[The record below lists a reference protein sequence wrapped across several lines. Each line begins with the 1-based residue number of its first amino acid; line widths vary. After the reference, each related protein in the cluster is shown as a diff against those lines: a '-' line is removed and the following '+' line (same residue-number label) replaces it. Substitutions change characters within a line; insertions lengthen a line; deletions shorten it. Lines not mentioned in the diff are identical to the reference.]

1 MNGLP
6 RTYFPPLS
14 GTHTRFAF
22 FAATA
27 FALLYT
33 ETGAYSVRMVGTNH
47 PDETAALLAVAFLV
61 VFGGFLGSMSLPVRR
76 HLFPEGDFTDA
87 TPALHSLSDQALMGS
102 IIFTV
107 ASAVSLG
114 IYLFLV
120 WPNLVAVY
128 NLVKDLF
135 IYTVVGVVYYQGLV
149 AFVRYLNF
157 LYREKMDNATKVM
170 AFEVGLIL
178 LTLALGL
185 YLLTLDVLSLA
196 RTADPTGLIGLHIA
210 VRDIWMTI
218 IILVAYGWHL
228 KRVADH

>member
-1 MNGLP
+1 MNGIP
-6 RTYFPPLS
+6 RTQFPPLS
-14 GTHTRFAF
+14 GTHTRFAA

-33 ETGAYSVRMVGTNH
+33 ETGAYSVRMAGTRQS
-47 PDETAALLAVAFLV
+47 DVTVVLLIVAFLV
-61 VFGGFLGSMSLPVRR
+61 VFGGFLASMALPVRAHR
-76 HLFPEGDFTDA
+76 FPQGEFQDA
-87 TPALHSLSDQALMGS
+87 TPALHSLSNQLLMGS
-102 IIFTV
+102 VIFVT

-128 NLVKDLF
+128 NLIKDVF
-135 IYTVVGVVYYQGLV
+135 IYTMVGILYYQGLV

-157 LYREKMDNATKVM
+157 LYREKMDNATKVIV
-170 AFEVGLIL
+170 AEVGLIL
-178 LTLALGL
+178 LTLVLGL
-185 YLLTLDVLSLA
+185 YLLTLDILSLA
-196 RTADPTGLIGLHIA
+196 RVADPTGLIGLHVS

>member
-6 RTYFPPLS
+6 RTKFPPLS
-14 GTHTRFAF
+14 GTHTRFAL

-33 ETGAYSVRMVGTNH
+33 ETGAYSVRMVGTSH
-47 PDETAALLAVAFLV
+47 PDETAALLVLAFLV
-61 VFGGFLGSMSLPVRR
+61 VFGGFLGSMTLPVRR
-76 HLFPEGDFTDA
+76 HSFPKGEFSDA
-87 TPALHSLSDQALMGS
+87 TPALHSLSDQVLLGS
-102 IIFTV
+102 AIFAV
-107 ASAVSLG
+107 ASAASLG

-120 WPNLVAVY
+120 WPNLVAAY

-135 IYTVVGVVYYQGLV
+135 IYTIVGIVYYQLLV

-170 AFEVGLIL
+170 VFEAGLIL
-178 LTLALGL
+178 LTLILGL

-196 RTADPTGLIGLHIA
+196 RVADPTGVIGLHVA

>member
-1 MNGLP
+1 
-6 RTYFPPLS
+6 
-14 GTHTRFAF
+14 
-22 FAATA
+22 
-27 FALLYT
+27 
-33 ETGAYSVRMVGTNH
+33 
-47 PDETAALLAVAFLV
+47 AALLVLAFLV
-61 VFGGFLGSMSLPVRR
+61 VFVGFLASMTLPVRR
-76 HLFPEGDFTDA
+76 HRFPKGEFSDA
-87 TPALHSLSDQALMGS
+87 TPALHSLSDQVLMGS
-102 IIFTV
+102 VIFAV

-135 IYTVVGVVYYQGLV
+135 IYTMVGIVYYQVLV

-157 LYREKMDNATKVM
+157 LYREKMDNATKVIVV
-170 AFEVGLIL
+170 EIGLIL
-178 LTLALGL
+178 LTLVLGL

-196 RTADPTGLIGLHIA
+196 RVADPTGVIGLHIA

>member
-6 RTYFPPLS
+6 RTKFPPLS
-14 GTHTRFAF
+14 GTHTRFAVF
-22 FAATA
+22 SATA

-33 ETGAYSVRMVGTNH
+33 ETGAYSVRMAGTRH
-47 PDETAALLAVAFLV
+47 PDETASLLVLAFLV
-61 VFGGFLGSMSLPVRR
+61 VFVGFLVSMTLPVGTHR
-76 HLFPEGDFTDA
+76 FPKGVFPDA
-87 TPALHSLSDQALMGS
+87 TPALHCLSDQVLMGS
-102 IIFTV
+102 VIFAV
-107 ASAVSLG
+107 ASAASLG

-135 IYTVVGVVYYQGLV
+135 IYTMVGIVYYQVLV

-157 LYREKMDNATKVM
+157 LYREKMDNATKVIV
-170 AFEVGLIL
+170 AEVGLIL
-178 LTLALGL
+178 LTLVLGL

-196 RTADPTGLIGLHIA
+196 RVADPTGVIGLHIA

-218 IILVAYGWHL
+218 IILVGYGWHL

>member
-6 RTYFPPLS
+6 RTKFPPLS

-33 ETGAYSVRMVGTNH
+33 ETGAYSVRVGGTRH
-47 PDETAALLAVAFLV
+47 PDETAALLALAFLV
-61 VFGGFLGSMSLPVRR
+61 VFVGFLVSMTLPVRKHR
-76 HLFPEGDFTDA
+76 FPVGEFSDA
-87 TPALHSLSDQALMGS
+87 TPALHSLSDQVLMGS
-102 IIFTV
+102 AIFAV

-135 IYTVVGVVYYQGLV
+135 IYTIVGIVYYQVLV

-157 LYREKMDNATKVM
+157 LYREKMDNATKVIV
-170 AFEVGLIL
+170 FEVGLVL
-178 LTLALGL
+178 LTLVLGL
-185 YLLTLDVLSLA
+185 YLLTLDILSLA
-196 RTADPTGLIGLHIA
+196 RAADPTGLIGLHIS

>member
-6 RTYFPPLS
+6 RTKFPPLS

-33 ETGAYSVRMVGTNH
+33 ETGTYNVRMVGTSH
-47 PDETAALLAVAFLV
+47 PDETAALLVVAFLV
-61 VFGGFLGSMSLPVRR
+61 VFFGFLVSMTLPVRR
-76 HLFPEGDFTDA
+76 HLFPEGEFSDA
-87 TPALHSLSDQALMGS
+87 TPALHSLSDQAAMGS
-102 IIFTV
+102 VVFAV

-120 WPNLVAVY
+120 WPNLVAIA
-128 NLVKDLF
+128 NLVKDIF
-135 IYTVVGVVYYQGLV
+135 IYTMVGVVYYQLLV

-157 LYREKMDNATKVM
+157 LYREKMDNATKVIV
-170 AFEVGLIL
+170 FEVGLIL
-178 LTLALGL
+178 LTLTVGL
-185 YLLTLDVLSLA
+185 YLLTLDILSLA
-196 RTADPTGLIGLHIA
+196 RSVDPTGLIGLHVA

>member
-1 MNGLP
+1 MNSLP
-6 RTYFPPLS
+6 RAKFPPLS

-33 ETGAYSVRMVGTNH
+33 ETGAYSVRMVGTSH
-47 PDETAALLAVAFLV
+47 PDETAALLALAFLV
-61 VFGGFLGSMSLPVRR
+61 IFFGFLASMTLPVRK
-76 HLFPEGDFTDA
+76 HSFPQGEFVDA
-87 TPALHSLSDQALMGS
+87 TPALQSLSDQVLMGTV
-102 IIFTV
+102 IFAV
-107 ASAVSLG
+107 ASATSLG

-120 WPNLVAVY
+120 WPNLVAAY
-128 NLVKDLF
+128 NLIKDIF
-135 IYTVVGVVYYQGLV
+135 IYTIVGVVYYQVLV

-157 LYREKMDNATKVM
+157 LYREKMDNAVKVM
-170 AFEVGLIL
+170 VVEAGLIL
-178 LTLALGL
+178 LTLVLGL
-185 YLLTLDVLSLA
+185 YLLTLDVMSLA
-196 RTADPTGLIGLHIA
+196 RVADPTGLIGLHIA

>member
-1 MNGLP
+1 MNSLP
-6 RTYFPPLS
+6 RAKFPPLS

-33 ETGAYSVRMVGTNH
+33 ETGAYSVRMVGTSH
-47 PDETAALLAVAFLV
+47 PDETAALLALAFLV
-61 VFGGFLGSMSLPVRR
+61 IFFGFLASMTL
-76 HLFPEGDFTDA
+76 
-87 TPALHSLSDQALMGS
+87 PALQSLSDQVLMGTV
-102 IIFTV
+102 IFAV
-107 ASAVSLG
+107 ASATSLG

-120 WPNLVAVY
+120 WPNLVAAY
-128 NLVKDLF
+128 NLIKDIF
-135 IYTVVGVVYYQGLV
+135 IYTIVGVVYYQVLV

-157 LYREKMDNATKVM
+157 LYREKMDNAVKVM
-170 AFEVGLIL
+170 VVEAGLIL
-178 LTLALGL
+178 LTLVLGL
-185 YLLTLDVLSLA
+185 YLLTLDVMSLA
-196 RTADPTGLIGLHIA
+196 RVADPTGLIGLHIA